1 MEQAREAAARGVR
14 AIVRRL
20 SSDRLHSAAA
30 LIVFLALWEGAVRL
44 GYQDEFWVSRP
55 TLVVDK
61 IGEWLQDG
69 TLSTNL
75 VRTMRIA
82 ATAFLISAVGAV
94 VVGSAFARLRW
105 IDDVLGW
112 YVDIVYAVPK
122 PALVPLFL
130 FAFGLGDTPKFLLVV
145 LLVFFVFYYNVRAG
159 LATSKQSHRDAL
171 LMLGASERDVW
182 VNLTLPTLVPFLVAS
197 ARLSAALAILGTVF
211 AEFFSYTPGMGRLVI
226 SAQYALDATSLL
238 SVVTVLTMVGVL
250 VDNLLRRFDRRVS
263 SWRL

>member
-1 MEQAREAAARGVR
+1 
-14 AIVRRL
+14 
-20 SSDRLHSAAA
+20 
-30 LIVFLALWEGAVRL
+30 
-44 GYQDEFWVSRP
+44 
-55 TLVVDK
+55 
-61 IGEWLQDG
+61 
-69 TLSTNL
+69 
-75 VRTMRIA
+75 
-82 ATAFLISAVGAV
+82 
-94 VVGSAFARLRW
+94 
-105 IDDVLGW
+105 
-112 YVDIVYAVPK
+112 
-122 PALVPLFL
+122 LVPLFL